1 MCQCRPA
8 NPMDPGDAA
17 DLSIMGYLA
26 ALRHVPRTGAIS
38 SRHLRK
44 SF

>member
-17 DLSIMGYLA
+17 DLSIMGYLLA
-26 ALRHVPRTGAIS
+26 PWHVPRTGAIS